1 MDVPL
6 TSGDTSGYCGRS
18 QNRSLPLRAF
28 LSPAS
33 FPFPFLGFY
42 LIHFNG
48 HRRSLVM
55 DTYWPRLSQFEH
67 VNGFDVFV
75 GSHVVF
81 DMFELLR
88 GSTGDVSIVLACFW
102 GVDEGVDLW
111 FGSGSV
117 DRPRLRIHFSAG
129 DIGREASFVV
139 YDDIAKKMA
148 PLSCNLLLGMDG
160 GCSVY
165 PIELDESFGDAML
178 FKVRK
183 VLSLGSSSP
192 AFYECLVCPSPAF
205 PLACAG
211 GSVSADVGASI
222 YGSSTGGSFFG
233 EDGFDDGCADV
244 GSSTDSDGDF
254 DSEVLLGY
262 VLSHFAAQGTKY
274 ALSAEGFQILKDRP
288 VLLIVRR
295 CSGGRD
301 ACAPLSEVIA
311 LTDDVGDL
319 QRFRDDHP
327 TCVLSG
333 SHLSAVVSLDS
344 MVGGITL
351 ALDDF
356 CNVGSSGVP
365 VSMDVDAPVEGSDEI
380 VVISDDANAVGSCDS
395 AENNGGSGAVIEG
408 VIASIVVNV

>member
-1 MDVPL
+1 M
-6 TSGDTSGYCGRS
+6 S
-18 QNRSLPLRAF
+18 
-28 LSPAS
+28 
-33 FPFPFLGFY
+33 
-42 LIHFNG
+42 
-48 HRRSLVM
+48 
-55 DTYWPRLSQFEH
+55 
-67 VNGFDVFV
+67 
-75 GSHVVF
+75 
-81 DMFELLR
+81 
-88 GSTGDVSIVLACFW
+88 
-102 GVDEGVDLW
+102 
-111 FGSGSV
+111 
-117 DRPRLRIHFSAG
+117 
-129 DIGREASFVV
+129 
-139 YDDIAKKMA
+139 K
-148 PLSCNLLLGMDG
+148 
-160 GCSVY
+160 
-165 PIELDESFGDAML
+165 
-178 FKVRK
+178 
-183 VLSLGSSSP
+183 
-192 AFYECLVCPSPAF
+192 
-205 PLACAG
+205 
-211 GSVSADVGASI
+211 
-222 YGSSTGGSFFG
+222 
-233 EDGFDDGCADV
+233 
-244 GSSTDSDGDF
+244 
-254 DSEVLLGY
+254 
-262 VLSHFAAQGTKY
+262 GTKY